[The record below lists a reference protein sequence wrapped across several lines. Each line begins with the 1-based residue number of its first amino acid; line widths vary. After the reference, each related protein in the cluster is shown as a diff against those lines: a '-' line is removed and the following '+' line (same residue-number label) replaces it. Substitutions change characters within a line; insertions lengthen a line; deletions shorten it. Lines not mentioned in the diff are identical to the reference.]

1 MKNVISLFVVFLV
14 VLGCGTAK
22 NDDAPMNK
30 APEVSN
36 DNAVY
41 TGQVIEKEFYT
52 KGGKATGSTDLYLRL
67 SVQDYFIKFCESKV
81 TKEDIEKLN
90 LGEFDAIK
98 IEGEVK
104 DGEWDSCDPENRVQ
118 SRTGSYIVIY
128 AIL

>member
-1 MKNVISLFVVFLV
+1 MIFLF

-22 NDDAPMNK
+22 NDDVPMNK
-30 APEVSN
+30 TPEVSN
-36 DNAVY
+36 DHAVY
-41 TGQVIEKEFYT
+41 TGQVVEKEFYT
-52 KGGKATGSTDLYLRL
+52 KGGKAAGFKDMYLRL

-81 TKEDIEKLN
+81 TKEEIEKLN
-90 LGEFDAIK
+90 LGEFDSIK

-128 AIL
+128 AIIS